1 MIKNNIYPELSSK
14 LSSHVSKSYHVCRLV
29 FAWYTVEISH
39 KSGYITVRTV
49 SYFRIERQRQLA
61 QLQQAGQNPNLV
73 VNQQSVQNQQ
83 PNQAG
88 QQQPNQAGE
97 QQPNQAGEQ
106 QLNQAGEQQQ
116 LQANQQPGDQGNQ
129 QVGPPAPQDQIKAD
143 DGKNLIN
150 EDIQL
155 GPGVKVYPTEDN
167 KQPFFQ
173 PRVGMQVGNV
183 NENEAGDG
191 QREAGSL
198 GSLVDRLGDQ
208 KGDTGLLGDSI
219 PVLPKPGAGEHA
231 MLFMCVFF
239 CFHKVPKKKIVEC
252 VNRVD
257 SDEGAHYELSHL
269 DLLCLHSI
277 LWILSMILLVQNVW
291 KYTDVNFVFC
301 YFGT

>member
-1 MIKNNIYPELSSK
+1 MRRNRSKDCIYPELSSK
-14 LSSHVSKSYHVCRLV
+14 LTGLC
-29 FAWYTVEISH
+29 TVEISQ
-39 KSGYITVRTV
+39 KSGFVTVRIV

-88 QQQPNQAGE
+88 QQQPNQAGD

-116 LQANQQPGDQGNQ
+116 LHANQQPGDQGNQ

-150 EDIQL
+150 EDPHHIQL

-167 KQPFFQ
+167 KQPYFQ

-231 MLFMCVFF
+231 MLFMCVF
-239 CFHKVPKKKIVEC
+239 
-252 VNRVD
+252 
-257 SDEGAHYELSHL
+257 
-269 DLLCLHSI
+269 LLFS
-277 LWILSMILLVQNVW
+277 
-291 KYTDVNFVFC
+291 
-301 YFGT
+301 